1 MCEWFFFLGLMEMH
15 LNPKTNLMSAKKSTP
30 VDHLMSENIPAPA
43 DIQTH
48 ASHTAPVDSPAS
60 ATSPLQPSEPYLRL
74 LSRHFP
80 TIRDA
85 SSQIVQLSAML
96 ELPKGTEHFIT
107 DLHGEHEPFEH
118 VLRSGSGSIKRRID
132 ETFRDELTE
141 AEKQNL
147 ATLIYYPERKIRV
160 RLSNAENRPA
170 WIRKTLG
177 QLIRICRE
185 TTSKYA
191 RNQVR
196 DAFPAGEAAILEE
209 LLIVQEALPNR
220 KHLYRQLIDS
230 IIEIRHEEPVITALC
245 RLIQRFS
252 IARLHVVGDVYD
264 RGPGPH
270 IIMDKLIDHHSVD
283 FQWGNHDIVWM
294 GAAAG
299 STACICNA
307 VRVSLRYA
315 HMEILENGY
324 GIPMLP
330 LASLAMDLYG
340 DDPCERFMPKLSAE
354 ERTESERLLM
364 ARMHKAITIMQL
376 KLEGQLIRRRPDFQM
391 EDRLLLDKI
400 DPDLGAL
407 RRNGKLYPM
416 LDHHFP
422 TLNPLDPWTLSD
434 QEQEVMDKLLL
445 SFRNSEK
452 LQKHARFLFSK
463 GSMYLVSN
471 GNLLYHACIP
481 MEEDGTLKSLEIA
494 GEMLKPREY
503 MDRLEQIAR
512 EAYVSGGEEY
522 GSGGDSQL
530 GLDWIWYLWCGPD
543 SPLFGKDK
551 MATFERYFLADKTTH
566 KEVMNPYYDYRT
578 DPGVID
584 RILSAF
590 GLVPKGAHIINGHV
604 PVKVKGGESPVK
616 AGGKLLVIDGGFAKA
631 YQTTTGIAG
640 YTLLFNSYGLLL
652 VSHQPFDSIRK
663 AMSEGLDLHSETTI
677 IEHNRARMRI
687 GDTDEGAGIREK
699 IRDLR
704 ALLDA
709 YRSGLI
715 KES

>member
-1 MCEWFFFLGLMEMH
+1 
-15 LNPKTNLMSAKKSTP
+15 MSAIIHTQTGTQSGTQSDTQTYSKSG
-30 VDHLMSENIPAPA
+30 DRAGAPPDEA
-43 DIQTH
+43 
-48 ASHTAPVDSPAS
+48 
-60 ATSPLQPSEPYLRL
+60 YLRL
-74 LSRHFP
+74 LSRHYP

-85 SSQIVQLSAML
+85 SGEIVQLSATL

-107 DLHGEHEPFEH
+107 DLHGEYEPFEH

-132 ETFRDELTE
+132 ETFRDELSE
-141 AEKQNL
+141 QEKQNL
-147 ATLIYYPERKIRV
+147 ATLIYYPEKKIRL
-160 RLSNAENRPA
+160 RLQNTTDRAA
-170 WIRKTLG
+170 WIRKTLDH
-177 QLIRICRE
+177 LIRICRE
-185 TTSKYA
+185 TTSKYP
-191 RNQVR
+191 R
-196 DAFPAGEAAILEE
+196 DRVKKAFPAGEAAILEE
-209 LLIVQEALPNR
+209 LLIVQEHLPNR
-220 KHLYRQLIDS
+220 KHLYRRLVDS
-230 IIEIRHEEPVITALC
+230 IIEIHHEEPVITALC

-299 STACICNA
+299 SDACICNA

-330 LASLAMDLYG
+330 LASLAMELYG
-340 DDPCERFMPKLSAE
+340 DDPCERFYPKLSGS
-354 ERTESERLLM
+354 ERPESERLLM
-364 ARMHKAITIMQL
+364 ARMHKAITIMQM
-376 KLEGQLIRRRPDFQM
+376 KLEGQLILRRPEFRM

-407 RRNGKLYPM
+407 RLDGKLYPM

-422 TLNPLDPWTLSD
+422 TLNPLNPWTLSD
-434 QEQEVMDKLLL
+434 QEQEVMEKLRL

-471 GNLLYHACIP
+471 SNLLYHACIP
-481 MEEDGTLKSLEIA
+481 MEEDGTLKSFEIG
-494 GEMLKPREY
+494 GEPLTPRDY

-512 EAYVSGGEEY
+512 EAYFTGGT
-522 GSGGDSQL
+522 SHP

-551 MATFERYFLADKTTH
+551 MATFERYFLADKSTH
-566 KEVMNPYYDYRT
+566 KEIMNPYYSFRT
-578 DPGVID
+578 EPGVID
-584 RILSAF
+584 HILSEF
-590 GLVPKGAHIINGHV
+590 GLEPEGAHIINGHV

-616 AGGKLLVIDGGFAKA
+616 ADGKLLVIDGGFAKA
-631 YQTTTGIAG
+631 YQNTTGIAG

-663 AMSEGLDLHSETTI
+663 ALAEGLDLHSETTI
-677 IEHNRARMRI
+677 IENNRARMRI
-687 GDTDEGAGIREK
+687 GHTDEGEGIREK
-699 IRDLR
+699 IWELK
-704 ALLDA
+704 ALLEA
-709 YRSGLI
+709 YRSGII